1 MKKTLLAAVAAAGAM
16 LLVPVAIV
24 SMTMFILTGAQS
36 QQNSSPG
43 GGVIGVPAEY
53 VDAVIRAGSICAEI
67 TPALIAAQIE
77 AESGWN
83 PRAGSPVGAQGI
95 SQFMPATWSSS
106 GVDGDGDGVAD
117 VWNPTDAIISQ
128 GQYMCGQVA
137 AVKAAG
143 MSGDIVRLALA
154 AYNAGFGAVQRYGGV
169 PPYQETQNYV
179 TKIIANA
186 ARFAV
191 AEQVVVAASGDRQ
204 EIINYAQQYLGT
216 PYVWG
221 GNTPSG
227 FDCSGF
233 TRWVFSHKAGIELPR
248 LSQMQMNE
256 GRGVPLEEAQPGD
269 LVWMHGGGHV
279 GIYLG
284 GGQVIHAPKP
294 GDVVKISNIHVWDS
308 QGWGIRRILND

>member
-1 MKKTLLAAVAAAGAM
+1 MKKTLLAAVAAAGVM

-43 GGVIGVPAEY
+43 GGVTGVPAEY

-128 GQYMCGQVA
+128 GHYMCGQVA

-143 MSGDIVRLALA
+143 LPGDIVRLALA

-179 TKIIANA
+179 AKIIANA

-191 AEQVVVAASGDRQ
+191 AEQGVVAASGDRQ

-248 LSQMQMNE
+248 LAQMQMNE
-256 GRGVPLEEAQPGD
+256 GRGVSLEEAQPGD

-284 GGQVIHAPKP
+284 GGNVIHAPKP